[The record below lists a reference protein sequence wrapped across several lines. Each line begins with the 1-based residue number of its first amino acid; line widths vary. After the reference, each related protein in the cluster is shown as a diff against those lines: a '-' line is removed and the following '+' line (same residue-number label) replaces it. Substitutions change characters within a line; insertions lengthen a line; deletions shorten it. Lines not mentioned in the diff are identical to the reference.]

1 MKILWTHNFDPNK
14 MNAGNFMFSCAK
26 ALQDKGVELD
36 LCYLGN
42 LRSMSNLNK
51 ARKHVQS
58 IANKYDIIH
67 AQFGS
72 ACAMA
77 TSSVKGVPKV
87 LTLRGSDWY
96 RFDKKVNFAYAH
108 GLLATFMTKLSI
120 NKFNAI
126 VTVSERMSEDVSKQY
141 PNLKRYTIPSPI
153 NLNDFKPMNKQGSRK
168 ALGFEN
174 DNDYWV
180 LFTTLRTTNPVKRAA
195 LSKEAVE
202 KASELLGGGVK
213 MRIATG
219 IPHDQMPIFVSSC
232 DIVLCTST
240 HEGWPNSIKEALA
253 CNVPFVS
260 TDVSDLHLIAD
271 KEKDCRICPPDA
283 EIIAD
288 NICDILKQS
297 NNHDLGRYV
306 SSMSFEK
313 TCEKILNVYNEV
325 LSI

>member
-26 ALQDKGVELD
+26 ALQDRGVELD

-42 LRSMSNLNK
+42 LRSLSNLIK
-51 ARKHVQS
+51 AHKHVQN
-58 IANKYDIIH
+58 IAKDYDIIH

-72 ACAMA
+72 ACAMV
-77 TSSVKGVPKV
+77 TSSVKDVPKV
-87 LTLRGSDWY
+87 LSLRGSDWY
-96 RFDKKVNFAYAH
+96 RFDKKVNFASAH
-108 GLLATFMTKLSI
+108 AFLATQMTKMSI
-120 NKFNAI
+120 SKFNAI
-126 VTVSERMSEDVSKQY
+126 VTVSERMSNDVSKQY
-141 PNLKRYTIPSPI
+141 PNSKRYTIPSPI
-153 NLNDFKPMNKQGSRK
+153 NLNNFKPMDKQESRK

-174 DNDYWV
+174 NNDYWV
-180 LFTTLRTTNPVKRAA
+180 LFTTLQITNPVKRAA
-195 LSKEAVE
+195 LAEEAIEIASKRMA
-202 KASELLGGGVK
+202 GGVK

-219 IPHDQMPIFVSSC
+219 IAHDQMPIFVSSC

-271 KEKDCRICPPDA
+271 KEKECRICPPDV

-288 NICDILKQS
+288 NICDVLKQS
-297 NNHDLGRYV
+297 NYNDLRHYV
-306 SSMSFEK
+306 ASMGLEK
-313 TCEKILNVYNEV
+313 TCDKILNLYNEV
-325 LSI
+325 LST